1 MLNRYFGL
9 AAQGTS
15 VRTEALAGLTTFLAM
30 VYIVFVNP
38 HILAAAGMDRD
49 AVFVATCLAAA
60 AGSLIM
66 GLYANYPIGL
76 APGMGLNAYF
86 SYFIVGTLGYSW
98 QVALGAVFVSG
109 VLFFI
114 VSVLPVRAWIIDAI
128 PRSQKTAISAGI
140 GFLLGIIALES
151 AGVVVADP
159 DTLVTLGDLGKPS
172 TMLAGMGFAIIVAL
186 DYRRIPGALVIG
198 IMLVT
203 GLGMALGLN
212 AVTGVLAAPPS
223 LAPTFLQLDLAGAF
237 ELGLVAIIFTLL
249 LIDVFDSTGTLI
261 GVFQRAGF
269 LDAQGRLPRMRRAL
283 VADSAATMVGALLG
297 TSTTTAFVESSAG
310 IRAGGRT
317 GLTAVVVAVLF
328 LLVLFFAPLASAIPS
343 FATAPAILF
352 IACVMA
358 RGLAEVDWD
367 DVTESAPAVVTAL
380 ATPLTFSIST
390 GLGLGLIA
398 YAAIK
403 ILAGRF
409 RGASPAVL
417 VLAALFLVK
426 FALSHD
432 LQPG

>member
-1 MLNRYFGL
+1 MLNSYFKL
-9 AAQGTS
+9 AEQGTS
-15 VRTEALAGLTTFLAM
+15 VRTEAVAGLTTFLAM

-60 AGSLIM
+60 IGSLIM

-86 SYFIVGTLGYSW
+86 SYFVVGTLGYSW
-98 QVALGAVFVSG
+98 QVALGAVFISG
-109 VLFFI
+109 VLFFL
-114 VSVLPVRAWIIDAI
+114 VSVLPVRAWIINAI

-140 GFLLGIIALES
+140 GFLLGIIALEN
-151 AGVVVADP
+151 AGVVVANP
-159 DTLVTLGDLGKPS
+159 DTLVTVGDLRKP
-172 TMLAGMGFAIIVAL
+172 TVLLFGLGFAIIVAL
-186 DYRRIPGALVIG
+186 DYRKVPGAIVMG
-198 IMLVT
+198 ILLVT

-212 AVTGVLAAPPS
+212 TVTGVFAAPPS

-237 ELGLVAIIFTLL
+237 ELGLVTVIFTLL
-249 LIDVFDSTGTLI
+249 LLDVFDSSGTLI

-269 LDAQGRLPRMRRAL
+269 LDAQGNLPRMRRAL
-283 VADSAATMVGALLG
+283 LADSGATMVGALLG

-317 GLTAVVVAVLF
+317 GLTAVVVGLLF
-328 LLVLFFAPLASAIPS
+328 VVVLVLAPLASGIPS

-352 IACVMA
+352 VACVMA
-358 RGLAEVDWD
+358 RGLADVDWD
-367 DVTESAPAVVTAL
+367 DVTDSAPAVVTAL
-380 ATPLTFSIST
+380 SIPLTFSIST

-409 RGASPAVL
+409 REASPAIL
-417 VLAALFLVK
+417 VLAALFLLK
-426 FALSHD
+426 FALS
-432 LQPG
+432 QSAS